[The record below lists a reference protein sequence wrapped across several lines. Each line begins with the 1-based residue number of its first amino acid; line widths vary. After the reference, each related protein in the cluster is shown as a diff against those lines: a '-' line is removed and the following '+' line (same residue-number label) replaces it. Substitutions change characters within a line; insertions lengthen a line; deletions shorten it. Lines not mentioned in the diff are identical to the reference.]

1 MSLFNASALF
11 IMLIMYSIIT
21 ASTEGVN
28 TIIPNSDPSQDG
40 AVLGPVV
47 SELAVS
53 QSSFGPHVSLNF
65 LSAFT
70 EDLEG
75 SDYCVELLRIFG
87 QRYVSNVNC
96 LVSYARPVQVCENCL
111 VHYNSL
117 TEIYTNISSDQ
128 MGPGNVSCRD
138 SLLRSD
144 RLMLIYLLYDNLE
157 EIWTTSGC
165 DHCVNEGLNQLTNDT
180 FYFMAVLNQTRSCF
194 ERYQQQ
200 GNHSELCMECKATY
214 KGLNELYG
222 RMEKNSTLCIDIED
236 AMNMTRRQWSKNFNC
251 SLPREE
257 TVPVI
262 AVSSFMLFLP
272 IIFYLSSFLHS
283 EQKKRKLIHP
293 KRAKSSTSL
302 MNIQDKFS

>member
-236 AMNMTRRQWSKNFNC
+236 AVRYSAQGRLSWR
-251 SLPREE
+251 L
-257 TVPVI
+257 
-262 AVSSFMLFLP
+262 SFKR
-272 IIFYLSSFLHS
+272 S
-283 EQKKRKLIHP
+283 E
-293 KRAKSSTSL
+293 
-302 MNIQDKFS
+302 N